1 MKPGFWS
8 GVAAIGRACW
18 FLLRTPRAWPA
29 ALLPGVVLVCLSAL
43 VVWASLAVLRP
54 VVEEP
59 AAGLGP
65 LVRTLLPWFAAA
77 AATVLGWLVAL
88 AATPPICAPA
98 LEHIVAL
105 RERDLGLE
113 AHPAIGFFAEVW
125 CGVRALVFGAA
136 LAIPVLAVATLVD
149 LFIPLAWVVTIPI
162 RWVVLSLSVAWNLF
176 DYPLTLRGVPI
187 RERWMLVRSHLRPV
201 MGFGLSFAALFSL
214 PCLSVLLLPVGVAAA
229 AELVGRIRQ
238 TLPNLRGSAL
248 AQGPTSSIP

>member
-1 MKPGFWS
+1 M
-8 GVAAIGRACW
+8 AAIGRACW

-29 ALLPGVVLVCLSAL
+29 ALLPGVVLLCLTAL
-43 VVWASLAVLRP
+43 VVWASLAGLRP
-54 VVEEP
+54 LVAQR

-65 LVRTLLPWFAAA
+65 LVRTVLPWFAAA
-77 AATVLGWLVAL
+77 AASVLGWLVAL
-88 AATPPICAPA
+88 AVTPPICAPA

-113 AHPAIGFFAEVW
+113 AHPPTGFFAEVW

-136 LAIPVLAVATLVD
+136 LAIPVLVVATLVD
-149 LFIPLAWVVTIPI
+149 FFVPLAWVVTVPI

-201 MGFGLSFAALFSL
+201 IGFGLSFAALFSL

-229 AELVGRIRQ
+229 TELVGCIRQ
-238 TLPNLRGSAL
+238 TLPDLRDSGSAH
-248 AQGPTSSIP
+248 GPTSSVQ